1 MTDNAH
7 AIRTEVTRPSPEIVK
22 GYGDLS
28 TTALSDFLALDNVMR
43 HAIHPLWGPPPR
55 IAGPAFTV
63 RTAKH
68 DNLMMHAAIYLAQPG
83 DIIVVEAGDEEM
95 AVAGG
100 NVCAIAQR
108 RGVAGFVIDGT
119 IRDVRESQ
127 DRGFPLFARGRSPIP
142 AGKKGPG
149 QINAAI
155 RCGGVAVSPGDM
167 VVADEEGIVVVPAA
181 RAAEILAKASAKAAA
196 DAATSLDD
204 WEKKHRAGV
213 DAALK
218 AGGFLG

>member
-1 MTDNAH
+1 MTDNATV
-7 AIRTEVTRPSPEIVK
+7 IRTEISRPAPEIVK
-22 GYGDLS
+22 GFLALA
-28 TTALSDFLALDNVMR
+28 TTALSDFLVLDNVMR

-63 RTAKH
+63 RTPKH
-68 DNLMMHAAIYLAQPG
+68 DNLMLHAAIYLAEPG
-83 DIIVVEAGDEEM
+83 DVIVVEAGDEEM

-108 RGVAGFVIDGT
+108 RGVAGFVIDGV
-119 IRDVRESQ
+119 IRDVGESR

-149 QINAAI
+149 HINAPI
-155 RCGGVAVSPGDM
+155 RCGGVAVSPGDL

-181 RAAEILAKASAKAAA
+181 RAADLLAKATAKAAA

-218 AGGFLG
+218 AGGFRK

>member
-1 MTDNAH
+1 MTDNAN

-43 HAIHPLWGPPPR
+43 HAIHPLWGPSPR

-63 RTAKH
+63 RTPKH

-119 IRDVRESQ
+119 IRDVR
-127 DRGFPLFARGRSPIP
+127 PTGRSIP
-142 AGKKGPG
+142 G
-149 QINAAI
+149 
-155 RCGGVAVSPGDM
+155 RRSPSTRRPSGSWHRRQR
-167 VVADEEGIVVVPAA
+167 APAA
-181 RAAEILAKASAKAAA
+181 RWFRRL
-196 DAATSLDD
+196 L
-204 WEKKHRAGV
+204 R
-213 DAALK
+213 
-218 AGGFLG
+218 